1 MQMTLNN
8 FEGLVEKKI
17 VDRGYDYYQRGR
29 VAKVERIGEVEF
41 SAVAFGSDD
50 YDLYV
55 KIDGERIVE
64 YECDCPYDW
73 GNTCKHV
80 VPLFYQIKYGNFTN
94 TSDKFREILDNLT
107 DETLRNFVLNLLK
120 RDRHFRRKFLREFD
134 EDFEEDEFEDEFDE
148 DYY

>member
-29 VAKVERIGEVEF
+29 VTKVERIGEGEF
-41 SAVAFGSDD
+41 SAIAFGSDD
-50 YDLYV
+50 YSLYV

-73 GNTCKHV
+73 GATCKHIV
-80 VPLFYQIKYGNFTN
+80 ALFYQIKYGKFTN
-94 TSDKFREILDNLT
+94 TGDKFREILDNLEN
-107 DETLRNFVLNLLK
+107 DSLRQFVADLLK
-120 RDRHFRRKFLREFD
+120 RDRNFRRKFLRKFD
-134 EDFEEDEFEDEFDE
+134 EEFEEDEFEE